1 MYCKNQASTFSYFCI
16 SLSLATGGNLFVHI
30 NSAHPTNTCIHVRTH
45 AYTHHAHNI
54 THTHTCL
61 PAHLCL
67 CAHTL
72 THARTYIHGHIHTHT
87 HTHTLYYY
95 IYISLNRVVQ
105 WFSQNT
111 ERYQKR
117 RTEKKKN
124 EAESVTDCCML
135 VVTVGISIA
144 KTVSWLVIYNL
155 CRFNSC
161 AGFTF
166 RRIYLVRANMVNMKL
181 IADHVIAERR
191 QGQNREYT
199 IIMVPRRVSKEMR
212 LRSIFFCFSKQ

>member
-1 MYCKNQASTFSYFCI
+1 MHTCTYA
-16 SLSLATGGNLFVHI
+16 
-30 NSAHPTNTCIHVRTH
+30 CIHTSC
-45 AYTHHAHNI
+45 TQHHAHTHMPACTLVLVCAHPHTCTHI
-54 THTHTCL
+54 HTRTHT
-61 PAHLCL
+61 
-67 CAHTL
+67 
-72 THARTYIHGHIHTHT
+72 HTHT